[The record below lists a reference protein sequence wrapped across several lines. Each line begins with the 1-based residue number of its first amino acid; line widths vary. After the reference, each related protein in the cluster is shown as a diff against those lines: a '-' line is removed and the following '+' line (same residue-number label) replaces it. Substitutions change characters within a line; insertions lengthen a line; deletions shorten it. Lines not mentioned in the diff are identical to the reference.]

1 MILITGASGLLGGHL
16 LIELFKRGHKI
27 RILCRKQSKFD
38 ELKKIC
44 LFYNISFDKL
54 MAQTEK
60 VYGDLLDTASLNRSL
75 VGVDEVFHC
84 AAIVSFSGSSAE
96 LLRKTNVQGT
106 ANLVNACLQNEVKK
120 LAYSSSIGALG
131 QSVERKPIDEN
142 TPWNPVN
149 NSSVYS
155 NSKYYAEQEVWRGI
169 REGLNAVIV
178 NPGVILGF
186 GDFEKGSL
194 QFFSQ
199 VKRGMPFYTD
209 STTGYVDVRDV
220 CRTMILLMERDI
232 FGERFV
238 LVSDNLSNRDL
249 FSLIAKAMNK
259 QKPFIRAGKVLLSIA
274 YYIGIL
280 MSKFTGKPPLLTKEI
295 IRSALKKETY
305 SSEKIKNKI
314 GFKFIEME
322 DCIKDAVKG

>member
-16 LIELFKRGHKI
+16 LIELFKREDKI

-44 LFYNISFDKL
+44 LFYNISFDEL

-60 VYGDLLDTASLNRSL
+60 VYGDLLDIASLNRAL
-75 VGVDEVFHC
+75 AGIDEVFHC
-84 AAIVSFSGSSAE
+84 AAIVSFSGSSAG

-106 ANLVNACLQNEVKK
+106 ANLVDACLQNGVKK

-131 QSVERKPIDEN
+131 QSADKKPIDEN
-142 TPWNPVN
+142 TPWNSIN
-149 NSSVYS
+149 SSSVYS

-169 REGLNAVIV
+169 RKGLNAVIV
-178 NPGVILGF
+178 NPGVILGP

-199 VKRGMPFYTD
+199 VKKGMPFYTD
-209 STTGYVDVRDV
+209 SITGYVDVRDV
-220 CRTMILLMERDI
+220 CRAMTLLMEQNI

-259 QKPFIRAGKVLLSIA
+259 QKPFIRAGKALLNTA
-274 YYIGIL
+274 YYTDIL
-280 MSKFTGKPPLLTKEI
+280 VSKLTGKPPLLTKEI
-295 IRSALKKETY
+295 IRSALKQETY
-305 SSEKIKNKI
+305 NSEKIKNKI

-322 DCIKDAVKG
+322 DCIKDAVKE